1 MKQIFVKDLR
11 KDDGIIDFFL
21 DPFRQYKD
29 EALRE
34 R

>member
-1 MKQIFVKDLR
+1 MNVTAEIKIK
-11 KDDGIIDFFL
+11 KKKIIDFFL
-21 DPFRQYKD
+21 DPFRKYKD